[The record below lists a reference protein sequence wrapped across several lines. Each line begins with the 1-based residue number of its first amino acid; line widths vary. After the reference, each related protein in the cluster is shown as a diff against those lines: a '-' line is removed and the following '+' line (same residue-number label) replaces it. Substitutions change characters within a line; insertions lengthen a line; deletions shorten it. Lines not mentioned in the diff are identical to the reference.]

1 MFHVNCFFFQTA
13 LKFTSKKTYFSI
25 ISFHLTNLC
34 SLIIYIYDSDEIK
47 KLRKVKKI
55 LRIQNSS
62 IDTFHTSY
70 QNFIQAYHAQSLV
83 TIKSSHRYFILRL
96 IGMQM
101 VAGKSQNR
109 PRFPFDMQMS
119 HQASPPSFFSIKL
132 FQSARHEKQS
142 VITGNVKYLFPE
154 IQRSKFNFTIAR
166 VAPRISRR
174 IKLVSR
180 CSKNTLCAH
189 TLYQRISFA
198 TYRYVQ
204 LFLLIF
210 FHLRN
215 A

>member
-1 MFHVNCFFFQTA
+1 M
-13 LKFTSKKTYFSI
+13 
-25 ISFHLTNLC
+25 
-34 SLIIYIYDSDEIK
+34 
-47 KLRKVKKI
+47 
-55 LRIQNSS
+55 
-62 IDTFHTSY
+62 
-70 QNFIQAYHAQSLV
+70 

-166 VAPRISRR
+166 VADFAAYKTCIAMLE
-174 IKLVSR
+174 KY
-180 CSKNTLCAH
+180 TLCTH
-189 TLYQRISFA
+189 FISEDIV
-198 TYRYVQ
+198 RYVS
-204 LFLLIF
+204 LCATFPSNF
-210 FHLRN
+210 FSSS
-215 A
+215 